1 MAGKKSRYSLGPVL
15 GIIIS
20 NIFIDNQAFLFYTAV
35 CLRGVFVIY
44 FNVENVDKDKLKEK
58 QSINFKNIL
67 TLTTSKSMLIALF
80 AKTTSPN
87 HG

>member
-1 MAGKKSRYSLGPVL
+1 MSYIYTRWSGKKSRYSLDPVL

-58 QSINFKNIL
+58 QSICPNCLRQIL
-67 TLTTSKSMLIALF
+67 LSVKRYTPF
-80 AKTTSPN
+80 PQ
-87 HG
+87 

>member
-1 MAGKKSRYSLGPVL
+1 MSYIYTRWSGKKSRYSLGPVL

-44 FNVENVDKDKLKEK
+44 FNVENVDKDK
-58 QSINFKNIL
+58 IL
-67 TLTTSKSMLIALF
+67 F
-80 AKTTSPN
+80 CPN
-87 HG
+87 CLRQLLLSVKRYMPFPQ